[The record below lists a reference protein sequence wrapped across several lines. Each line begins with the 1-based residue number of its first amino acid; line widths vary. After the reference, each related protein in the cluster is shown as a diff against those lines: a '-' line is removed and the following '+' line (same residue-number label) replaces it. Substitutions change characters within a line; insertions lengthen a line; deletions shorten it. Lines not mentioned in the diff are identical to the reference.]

1 MSRFD
6 SDYNGDIYRE
16 LAQTRAAAQAS
27 VAFQALQ
34 TGLLADMNN
43 SMGAV
48 HAQMN
53 AVRQQQGE
61 ALAIQQELLNREQIQ
76 SHLEEFIYQAEKLV
90 GEFSKKTDIPPSSRY
105 FVLMGVLSKIKED
118 GIATPIIKGRENKA
132 AFEKVVQATRSLTE
146 RLVEEPEVQEAVEW
160 AETERKRLDEEQA
173 RLTKARQG
181 KIAKLEKEV
190 ASLKGQMQTVTP
202 KDVLMDYWTKI
213 DSYLDSKLK
222 LWQKL
227 IVFIVGGLVLAGV
240 FWVAIPIWFFCWNEA
255 KKRSNNLNYETMKQT
270 VIRDIHLHQLRG
282 NHEIAEQWKEGLKQ
296 GFQKGEKIEEYF
308 PNG

>member
-1 MSRFD
+1 MSRYD
-6 SDYNGDIYRE
+6 NDYNGDIYRE

-34 TGLLADMNN
+34 TGLLADMSN

-48 HAQMN
+48 HAQMD

-76 SHLEEFIYQAEKLV
+76 SHLEEFVYQAEKLV
-90 GEFSKKTDIPPSSRY
+90 AEFSKKTDIPPSSRY

-132 AFEKVVQATRSLTE
+132 AFEKVVHATRSLTE
-146 RLVEEPEVQEAVEW
+146 RLLEEPEVQEAVEW

-181 KIAKLEKEV
+181 QIAKLEKE
-190 ASLKGQMQTVTP
+190 AATLQGQMRTVTP
-202 KDVLMDYWTKI
+202 KEVAMEYWTKI
-213 DSYLDSKLK
+213 DSYLDGKLQ
-222 LWQKL
+222 LWQKFL
-227 IVFIVGGLVLAGV
+227 VYIAAFVGIIFGGWLLVLVPFGV
-240 FWVAIPIWFFCWNEA
+240 FCWSEA
-255 KKRSNNLNYETMKQT
+255 KKRSNNLNYETMKQA
-270 VIRDIHLHQLRG
+270 VICDIRLHQLRG
-282 NHEIAEQWKEGLKQ
+282 NSKV
-296 GFQKGEKIEEYF
+296 
-308 PNG
+308 